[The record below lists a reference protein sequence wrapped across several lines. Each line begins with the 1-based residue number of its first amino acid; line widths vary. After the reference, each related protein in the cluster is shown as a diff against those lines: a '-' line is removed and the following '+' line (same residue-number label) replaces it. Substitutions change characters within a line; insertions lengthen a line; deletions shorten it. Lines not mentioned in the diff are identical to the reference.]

1 VVLVFVVDVTLEH
14 FFLRT
19 AQSRQHSGV
28 SNDAIRLRH
37 GDAEN
42 GNVTICTLVR
52 SRSGGGGRR
61 LSVRW
66 CRRSGQMEGPP
77 VAPPAEALLAS
88 HYNSRGTY
96 QTAAVREQ
104 YLPVGS
110 ARSLENH
117 ARLVCSSFIRDAV
130 EAGGSRE
137 DGRAAYRAAVA
148 RSLSAVVAAPDR
160 TR

>member
-1 VVLVFVVDVTLEH
+1 
-14 FFLRT
+14 
-19 AQSRQHSGV
+19 
-28 SNDAIRLRH
+28 
-37 GDAEN
+37 
-42 GNVTICTLVR
+42 
-52 SRSGGGGRR
+52 
-61 LSVRW
+61 
-66 CRRSGQMEGPP
+66 MEGPP

-117 ARLVCSSFIRDAV
+117 ARPVCSSFIRGAV

-137 DGRAAYRAAVA
+137 DGRAAYRAAVT
-148 RSLSAVVAAPDR
+148 RSLSAVVGGSGPHSVSALLLISSVFYVDNVVGSLMPGKPKR
-160 TR
+160 HMTGRG

>member
-1 VVLVFVVDVTLEH
+1 
-14 FFLRT
+14 
-19 AQSRQHSGV
+19 
-28 SNDAIRLRH
+28 
-37 GDAEN
+37 
-42 GNVTICTLVR
+42 
-52 SRSGGGGRR
+52 
-61 LSVRW
+61 
-66 CRRSGQMEGPP
+66 MEGPP

-110 ARSLENH
+110 ARSLENQ
-117 ARLVCSSFIRDAV
+117 ARPVCSTFIRDA
-130 EAGGSRE
+130 EQAGRSRE
-137 DGRAAYRAAVA
+137 DGRAAYRAAVT

>member
-1 VVLVFVVDVTLEH
+1 
-14 FFLRT
+14 
-19 AQSRQHSGV
+19 
-28 SNDAIRLRH
+28 
-37 GDAEN
+37 
-42 GNVTICTLVR
+42 
-52 SRSGGGGRR
+52 
-61 LSVRW
+61 
-66 CRRSGQMEGPP
+66 MEGPP

-137 DGRAAYRAAVA
+137 DDNTCLLA
-148 RSLSAVVAAPDR
+148 RRPHSAAPQTHSR
-160 TR
+160 